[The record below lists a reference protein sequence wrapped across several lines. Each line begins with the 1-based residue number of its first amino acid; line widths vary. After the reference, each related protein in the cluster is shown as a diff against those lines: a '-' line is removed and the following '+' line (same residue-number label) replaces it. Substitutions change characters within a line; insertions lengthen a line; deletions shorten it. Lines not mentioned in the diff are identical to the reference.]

1 MTLATLTGMR
11 TVYQE
16 QMRTFAHELAVM
28 SDTVRTM
35 MSGACTALFD
45 ADVDTA
51 EQVLSSIDEVE
62 DLRVRAEA
70 RSFELLALEA
80 PVARDLRQVV
90 SGSYIVEDLARMAAL
105 AVHVA
110 RTTRRRYPDRAVPP
124 TVEPYFREMARLV
137 DDIGGK
143 LHDVLV
149 TYVPEKEMELALD
162 DDAVDDLHAHMFQI
176 TGRDDW
182 PWPVSVAVDVT
193 LLSRYLER
201 YSDHAV
207 NIGTRVVYLAT
218 GMQPAEYEVS
228 RRSEEQQ
235 ENLREQFDE
244 IRRRYGSDAF

>member
-1 MTLATLTGMR
+1 MR

-16 QMRTFAHELAVM
+16 QMRTFAHDLSVM
-28 SDTVRTM
+28 ADRVRAM

-45 ADVDTA
+45 ADIETA
-51 EQVLSSIDEVE
+51 ETVLTSVDDVE
-62 DLRVRAEA
+62 DLRRKAEKT
-70 RSFELLALEA
+70 SFELLALEG

-90 SGSYIVEDLARMAAL
+90 SGTYIVEELARMAAL

-110 RTTRRRYPDRAVPP
+110 RIARRHHPDRTLPES
-124 TVEPYFREMARLV
+124 VEPFFREMARLIE
-137 DDIGGK
+137 DIGDK

-149 TYVPEKEMELALD
+149 TYDPEKAMELALD
-162 DDAVDDLHAHMFQI
+162 DDAVDDLHEHMFQL
-176 TGRDDW
+176 TTKREW
-182 PWPVSVAVDVT
+182 PYPVAAAVDVT

-218 GMQPAEYEVS
+218 GRQPSEYETA
-228 RRSEEQQ
+228 RRSAEQR
-235 ENLREQFDE
+235 ETMLEQFDE